1 MSKNM
6 DYLNV
11 FLEGKNTNDEEQT
24 QIIENEKDGLIEKK
38 IINKKLVTKD
48 GKELLREER
57 PISHSNK
64 MF

>member
-11 FLEGKNTNDEEQT
+11 FLEGKNISDQEQT
-24 QIIENEKDGLIEKK
+24 QVIETEKDGLIEKK